1 VVWNPTVAVTVVNR
15 ATGEPIAEPGEVGV
29 EEPLPRRVD
38 RLAAMRSPATLI
50 PTIPE
55 PARVVLRNGVW
66 AYGRATSALR
76 PLPDFLVLGA
86 QKAGTTALYA
96 YLRRHPQ
103 VTGPSWKEV
112 SFFDRHWARGES
124 WYRGNFP
131 NLARTRGKLV
141 GEASPSYVFHP
152 LAPRRVK
159 ELVPNARLIAL
170 VRNPVDR
177 ALSHYNHEVAL
188 GREPLS
194 FEDAL
199 DAEDERL
206 RGEAERMT
214 ADPRYFSREWWG
226 HTYKARGRYAEQ
238 LEHWLAVFPREQLLV
253 VSSDDLGAEP
263 ERTHAQVLEFLRA
276 PAHRLDSYPR
286 VYERQYDPMRPETRE
301 QLAAEFEEPNRRLYE
316 LLGRDLGW
324 R

>member
-1 VVWNPTVAVTVVNR
+1 
-15 ATGEPIAEPGEVGV
+15 
-29 EEPLPRRVD
+29 
-38 RLAAMRSPATLI
+38 MRSPATLI

-66 AYGRATSALR
+66 AYGWVTSPFR

-86 QKAGTTALYA
+86 QKAGTTALYE

-103 VTGPSWKEV
+103 ISGPSWKEV

-131 NLARTRGKLV
+131 NVARTRGKHV

-152 LAPRRVK
+152 LAPRRVQ
-159 ELVPNARLIAL
+159 EVVPEARLIVL

-177 ALSHYNHEVAL
+177 ALSQYNHEVAL
-188 GREPLS
+188 GREPLP
-194 FEDAL
+194 FEEAL
-199 DAEDERL
+199 DAEEERL
-206 RGEAERMT
+206 RGEQDRM
-214 ADPRYFSREWWG
+214 ASDPRYFSREWWS

-238 LEHWLAVFPREQLLV
+238 LERWLAVFPREQLLV
-253 VSSDDLGAEP
+253 LPSDDLGSDPA
-263 ERTHAQVLEFLRA
+263 RAHAQVLEFLGA
-276 PAHRLDSYPR
+276 SPQRLDSYPR
-286 VYERQYDPMRPETRE
+286 VYEREYEPMKPETR
-301 QLAAEFEEPNRRLYE
+301 QGLAAAFEEPNRRLYE

>member
-1 VVWNPTVAVTVVNR
+1 
-15 ATGEPIAEPGEVGV
+15 
-29 EEPLPRRVD
+29 
-38 RLAAMRSPATLI
+38 MRSPATLI

-66 AYGRATSALR
+66 AYGWVTSPFR

-86 QKAGTTALYA
+86 QKAGTTALYE

-103 VTGPSWKEV
+103 ITGPSWKEV

-152 LAPRRVK
+152 LAPQRVQK
-159 ELVPNARLIAL
+159 VVPEVRLIVL

-177 ALSHYNHEVAL
+177 ALSQYNHEVAL
-188 GREPLS
+188 GREPLP
-194 FEDAL
+194 FEEAL
-199 DAEDERL
+199 DAEEERL
-206 RGEAERMT
+206 RGEQERMA
-214 ADPRYFSREWWG
+214 ADPRYFSREWWS

-238 LEHWLAVFPREQLLV
+238 LQRWLAVFPREQLLV
-253 VSSDDLGAEP
+253 LPTDDLDSDPAQA
-263 ERTHAQVLEFLRA
+263 HAQVLEFLGA
-276 PAHRLDSYPR
+276 SPQRLDSYPR
-286 VYERQYDPMRPETRE
+286 VYEREYEPMKPETRE
-301 QLAAEFEEPNRRLYE
+301 RLAAEFEEPNRRLYE

>member
-1 VVWNPTVAVTVVNR
+1 
-15 ATGEPIAEPGEVGV
+15 
-29 EEPLPRRVD
+29 
-38 RLAAMRSPATLI
+38 MRSPATLI

-66 AYGRATSALR
+66 AYGWVTSPFR

-86 QKAGTTALYA
+86 QKAGTTALYE

-103 VTGPSWKEV
+103 ISGPSWKEV

-131 NLARTRGKLV
+131 NVARTRGKHV

-152 LAPRRVK
+152 LAPRRVQ
-159 ELVPNARLIAL
+159 EVVPEARLIVL

-177 ALSHYNHEVAL
+177 ALSQYNHEVAL
-188 GREPLS
+188 GWEPLP
-194 FEDAL
+194 FEEAL
-199 DAEDERL
+199 DAEEERL
-206 RGEAERMT
+206 RGEQERMA
-214 ADPRYFSREWWG
+214 ADPRYFSREWWS

-238 LEHWLAVFPREQLLV
+238 LERWLAVFPREQLLV
-253 VSSDDLGAEP
+253 LPSDDLGSDPA
-263 ERTHAQVLEFLRA
+263 RAHAQVLEFLGA
-276 PAHRLDSYPR
+276 SPQRLDSYPR
-286 VYERQYDPMRPETRE
+286 VYEREYEPMKPETRE
-301 QLAAEFEEPNRRLYE
+301 GLAAAFEEPNRRLYE

>member
-1 VVWNPTVAVTVVNR
+1 
-15 ATGEPIAEPGEVGV
+15 
-29 EEPLPRRVD
+29 
-38 RLAAMRSPATLI
+38 MRSPATLI

-66 AYGRATSALR
+66 AYGWVTSPFR

-86 QKAGTTALYA
+86 QKAGTTALYE

-103 VTGPSWKEV
+103 IAGPSWKEV

-131 NLARTRGKLV
+131 NLARTRGKHV

-152 LAPRRVK
+152 LAPQRVQ
-159 ELVPNARLIAL
+159 EVVPGARLIVL

-177 ALSHYNHEVAL
+177 ALSQYNHEVAL
-188 GREPLS
+188 GREPLP
-194 FEDAL
+194 FEEAL
-199 DAEDERL
+199 DAEEERL
-206 RGEAERMT
+206 RGEQERMA
-214 ADPRYFSREWWG
+214 ADPRYFSREWWS
-226 HTYKARGRYAEQ
+226 HTYKGRGRYAEQ
-238 LEHWLAVFPREQLLV
+238 LERWLAVFPREQLLIL
-253 VSSDDLGAEP
+253 SSNDLGSDPA
-263 ERTHAQVLEFLRA
+263 RAHAQVLEFLGA
-276 PAHRLDSYPR
+276 SPQRLDSYPR
-286 VYERQYDPMRPETRE
+286 VYEREYEPMKPETRE
-301 QLAAEFEEPNRRLYE
+301 RLAAEFEEPNRRLYE

>member
-1 VVWNPTVAVTVVNR
+1 
-15 ATGEPIAEPGEVGV
+15 
-29 EEPLPRRVD
+29 
-38 RLAAMRSPATLI
+38 MRSPATLI

-66 AYGRATSALR
+66 AYGWVTSPFR

-86 QKAGTTALYA
+86 QKAGTTALYE

-103 VTGPSWKEV
+103 ITGPSWKEV

-141 GEASPSYVFHP
+141 SEASPSYVFHP
-152 LAPRRVK
+152 LAPQRVQ
-159 ELVPNARLIAL
+159 EVVPEARLIVL

-177 ALSHYNHEVAL
+177 ALSQYNHEVAL
-188 GREPLS
+188 GREPLP
-194 FEDAL
+194 FEEAL
-199 DAEDERL
+199 DAEEERL
-206 RGEAERMT
+206 RGEQERMA
-214 ADPRYFSREWWG
+214 ADPRYFSREWWS

-238 LEHWLAVFPREQLLV
+238 LQRWLAVFPREQLLV
-253 VSSDDLGAEP
+253 LPTDDLGSDPAQA
-263 ERTHAQVLEFLRA
+263 HAQVLEFLGA
-276 PAHRLDSYPR
+276 SPQRLDSYPR
-286 VYERQYDPMRPETRE
+286 VYEREYEPMKPETRE
-301 QLAAEFEEPNRRLYE
+301 RLAAEFEEPNRRLYE